1 MRHQVL
7 PSSLLLTDPIAL
19 MLQRRIV
26 DGLCDELATFEDQV
40 DAASSHRCRGDGRR
54 GDDGD
59 RGQTNRS

>member
-1 MRHQVL
+1 
-7 PSSLLLTDPIAL
+7 

-59 RGQTNRS
+59 RGQTNPS